1 MGRPIAT
8 NGPRP
13 HEAGRETHSP
23 MRRPILTFFL
33 IAAAACGDPTGTG
46 STGDPDAE
54 AVDLALLFAPP
65 TADEIALVAADWETR
80 GVSAQDVSMVTSV
93 AVGSDATV
101 SIVSHD
107 VGGVTH
113 YGAVRVP
120 TGGAA
125 GSLPVVVVAH
135 EGDAGV
141 AVDAVLGLLEFG
153 LGSSVNEY
161 VVVIPSFRS
170 EPLTF
175 QGETYQSGG
184 EPSPW
189 DRDVDDALALLNVV
203 LGTTPE
209 ADTDR
214 IGVLG
219 FSRGACVALLMAI
232 RDARISV
239 VVEFFG
245 PTDFFGSFV
254 QGIVEDAL
262 DGMPR
267 DLPGVDYLNTRFI
280 QPLAEGNVTIEEV
293 RLELVRR
300 SPVYYADRLPDVQVH
315 HGTADGI
322 VPVGEA
328 ERLIDVMEGLGRG
341 VPAFESYIY
350 QGGGHNPLLLPGSIE
365 RTVAFI
371 GRLQESVGTRL
382 VVSQQP

>member
-1 MGRPIAT
+1 
-8 NGPRP
+8 
-13 HEAGRETHSP
+13 

-33 IAAAACGDPTGTG
+33 IAAAACGDPTRSSDPAGP
-46 STGDPDAE
+46 GDPDAE

-80 GVSAQDVSMVTSV
+80 GVSAQDVNVVTSV

-125 GSLPVVVVAH
+125 GSLPVVVVLH
-135 EGDAGV
+135 QGDAG
-141 AVDAVLGLLEFG
+141 ADVDALFGLLALG
-153 LGSSVNEY
+153 LGSTANEY
-161 VVVIPSFRS
+161 VLVIPSFRS
-170 EPLTF
+170 EPLSF
-175 QGETYQSGG
+175 QGETYHSNG

-203 LGTTPE
+203 LTTTPS
-209 ADTDR
+209 ADSSR
-214 IGVLG
+214 IGVVG
-219 FSRGACVALLMAI
+219 FSRGACVALLMAV
-232 RDARISV
+232 RDPRISV

-245 PTDFFGSFV
+245 PTDFFGTFV
-254 QGIVEDAL
+254 QGIVDEAL
-262 DGMPR
+262 DGTLR
-267 DLPGVDYLNTRFI
+267 DLPGVDHLNTRFI
-280 QPLAEGNVTIEEV
+280 QPLAQGNLTIDEV